1 MLNEGIIASLCKEAG
16 IFEPQCYR
24 FEDGIFLRGKFL
36 EQKSCLDNTGTTFPT
51 GSKRKRLK
59 KIAGKFVN

>member
-36 EQKSCLDNTGTTFPT
+36 EQKKLLG
-51 GSKRKRLK
+51 
-59 KIAGKFVN
+59 